1 MIISFQPGQ
10 ENAEISILLRDL
22 ENYNND
28 SRMCARKVSC
38 CGEVFLFNI
47 LRNHQNLLD
56 IKFLGFRWSTEQK
69 LKNPD
74 MSVRSAS
81 SNCFYGIKLDFTHF
95 TLPFNVLIKKI
106 YRFNANENE

>member
-38 CGEVFLFNI
+38 CGEVFVFNI

-69 LKNPD
+69 FKKND

-81 SNCFYGIKLDFTHF
+81 SNLFLWYKIGFHTFHSPVQCFDQ
-95 TLPFNVLIKKI
+95 
-106 YRFNANENE
+106 ENL